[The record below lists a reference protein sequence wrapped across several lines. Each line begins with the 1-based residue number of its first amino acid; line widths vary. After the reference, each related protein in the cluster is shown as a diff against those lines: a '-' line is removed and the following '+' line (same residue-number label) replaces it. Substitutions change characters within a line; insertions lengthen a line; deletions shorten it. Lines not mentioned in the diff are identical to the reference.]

1 MASAHRKETYPH
13 IATKRALRPKAGC
26 VCGKSG
32 ATMCAWLRPS
42 LRGRIALQLVPRL
55 VNINIG
61 QVGISIALQGE
72 LVHDAVVSEGCQ
84 SVIFG
89 GRRKV
94 RQATSSGVTS
104 RMESGS
110 VRCALLGIGATCL
123 YLALHDRRTLRGSKS
138 SICQRP
144 RSVSMGDQRCVLFTF
159 WNGKWSRLGTAGNSP
174 RNLTAKAYAQAEA
187 NAVARAPGRLRNP
200 V

>member
-1 MASAHRKETYPH
+1 
-13 IATKRALRPKAGC
+13 
-26 VCGKSG
+26 
-32 ATMCAWLRPS
+32 MCAWLRPS
-42 LRGRIALQLVPRL
+42 LGVGVALQFVPRWVD
-55 VNINIG
+55 VNVG
-61 QVGISIALQGE
+61 QVGVSIALQGE
-72 LVHDAVVSEGCQ
+72 LVHDAVVSVVRQ

-94 RQATSSGVTS
+94 RQATSSGVPS

-110 VRCALLGIGATCL
+110 VRCALPGIGASRL
-123 YLALHDRRTLRGSKS
+123 YLALHDRGTLRGYRS
-138 SICQRP
+138 SICERP
-144 RSVSMGDQRCVLFTF
+144 RSVSMSDQRCVLFTF

-187 NAVARAPGRLRNP
+187 NAVARAPGLLRNP